1 MLAGSPDISFF
12 STRPHSAPARFFN
25 PPLTENREQAKH
37 LNDNSTDNS
46 INLHLNNNSTDD
58 GIDLKGTLYLS
69 HKCYQR
75 QCTFFTQQIQ
85 PLVVN

>member
-1 MLAGSPDISFF
+1 MLTGSPDISLFP
-12 STRPHSAPARFFN
+12 TRPHSLSARFFN
-25 PPLTENREQAKH
+25 LPLTESLEQAKH

-69 HKCYQR
+69 HKCYQHE
-75 QCTFFTQQIQ
+75 CTFFTQQIQ